1 LFTLPLTV
9 WVIVVP
15 RLSSPTALPNSL
27 FKVSLLA
34 SVMLFGSVSLS
45 SSQLIVIGLGATQV
59 GRSLSSISTS
69 SQQ

>member
-1 LFTLPLTV
+1 
-9 WVIVVP
+9 
-15 RLSSPTALPNSL
+15 L